1 MWRRE
6 RLVAT
11 HFTSWSSPDRAF
23 RAESSPSPGA
33 SLDPPT
39 TRQQHRRRRVPSEP
53 LQRRANACC
62 AALDVE
68 PSERKQSLTCTPPP
82 VPSRPS
88 PLRCSDPHSLRRTAC
103 QSSICPAPSAAHESR
118 TVPEDTT
125 TDIRSIEDAFRHES
139 LSQPFDTETGKT
151 ISHRGSERF
160 GFASTVKVF
169 AAAEFLRRTSAD
181 ERDELV
187 RWTESGI
194 ERAGYSPV
202 TSETLDT
209 GLTADELAKAAVRD
223 SDDTAMNLTFD
234 CIGGAGLD
242 AALECSTG

>member
-1 MWRRE
+1 MPRCVTR
-6 RLVAT
+6 
-11 HFTSWSSPDRAF
+11 SPDDPTA
-23 RAESSPSPGA
+23 A
-33 SLDPPT
+33 SAPT
-39 TRQQHRRRRVPSEP
+39 GTVRT

-68 PSERKQSLTCTPPP
+68 PSERQQSLTCTPPP

-223 SDDTAMNLTFD
+223 SDDTAMNLIFD